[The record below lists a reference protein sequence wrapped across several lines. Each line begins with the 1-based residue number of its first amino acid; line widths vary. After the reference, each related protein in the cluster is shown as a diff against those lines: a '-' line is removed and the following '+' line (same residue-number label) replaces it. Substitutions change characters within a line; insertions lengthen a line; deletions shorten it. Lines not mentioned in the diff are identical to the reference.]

1 MHYFLLYR
9 CANLAEATMS
19 LDHLST
25 ELVDLRCPY
34 CDASIHLIVDP
45 TEDSQEYTEDCEVCC
60 QPMVVMTEGDQIVRL
75 AREDE

>member
-1 MHYFLLYR
+1 MDYFLVYGH
-9 CANLAEATMS
+9 ANLTEATMS
-19 LDHLST
+19 FDHLST

-45 TEDSQEYTEDCEVCC
+45 SEDSQEYTEDCEVCC
-60 QPMVVMTEGDQIVRL
+60 QPMVVVTEGDRVVRL